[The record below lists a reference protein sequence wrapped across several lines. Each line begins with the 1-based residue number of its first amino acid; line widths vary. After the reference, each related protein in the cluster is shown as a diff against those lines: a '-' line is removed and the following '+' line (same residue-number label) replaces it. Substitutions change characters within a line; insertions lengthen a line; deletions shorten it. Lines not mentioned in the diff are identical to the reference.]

1 METTI
6 FTEYPDVVGVKEL
19 TKMLGIGMNKAY
31 EILQSNQI
39 KNFMIG
45 NKYRIPKTSVIDFV
59 SRDTRTE

>member
-19 TKMLGIGMNKAY
+19 TKMLGICMNKAY
-31 EILQSNQI
+31 EIFQSNQI

-45 NKYRIPKTSVIDFV
+45 NKYRILKTSVIDFV